1 MFIKVDALWRSED
14 TDNLF
19 MKVCKEGYVMLAL
32 PSLKPMPR
40 GDLPRP
46 VVFHDERFVQ
56 KPSPTLALLTVLWIP
71 IGLVLVFLRNAAGAL
86 LPMNMVYHAFHA
98 LSVRVTIRG
107 NSPPPP
113 SRPAVRRARPACT
126 APSVAKLERGQGGC
140 NVAL

>member
-1 MFIKVDALWRSED
+1 VQCSIVATMFIKVDALWRSED

-71 IGLVLVFLRNAAGAL
+71 IGLVRWRTPTDEHGV
-86 LPMNMVYHAFHA
+86 P
-98 LSVRVTIRG
+98 RVPRPQCPRHHQG
-107 NSPPPP
+107 QLAPPP
-113 SRPAVRRARPACT
+113 
-126 APSVAKLERGQGGC
+126 
-140 NVAL
+140 